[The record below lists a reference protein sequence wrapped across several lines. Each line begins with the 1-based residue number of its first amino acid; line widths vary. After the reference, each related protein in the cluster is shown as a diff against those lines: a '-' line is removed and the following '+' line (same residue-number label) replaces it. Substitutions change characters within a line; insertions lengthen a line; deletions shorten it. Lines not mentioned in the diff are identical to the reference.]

1 MKLNH
6 DVLSIIISH
15 LPIRDAIAFSYTC
28 KAVNAI
34 SINPALHTVV
44 LDRSPSQLKRFK
56 DYLTE
61 PRRNLLKSL
70 TLKKAVTFDIDSD
83 SEAEANALADIL
95 EAARKL
101 EHFSSPAIGVLG
113 VASNNRVLD
122 ALMSLE
128 TLRELEVEDGFK
140 TLAEAICSARTR
152 KLQSFYAGVQL
163 VPSSFNR
170 IMIALAKQ
178 PQLSSVTLRAL
189 PSLPNNDIGSGV
201 KPSFVLPQVK
211 NLVLE
216 GITISMGQVAAGF
229 PSVSRL
235 TYHRGHSHAADV
247 ELAENVWPSTH
258 TLDEVHLSA
267 QDLTYWSLTCPV
279 RWLDLNLLAAGQAE
293 QIVGLVA
300 RTTPHV
306 LSCVYRVTPDILFWE
321 RLHAV
326 AESLRF
332 IDLRI
337 VEHYNN
343 PKVRMLFGYVP
354 STCCPLTGLFIR
366 NTCCCICPSSPRS
379 LS

>member
-1 MKLNH
+1 MELNH

-15 LPIRDAIAFSYTC
+15 LPIRDAITFSYTC

-83 SEAEANALADIL
+83 SEAEASALADIL

-101 EHFSSPAIGVLG
+101 ERFSSPAIGVLG

-170 IMIALAKQ
+170 IMMALAKQ

-216 GITISMGQVAAGF
+216 GITVSMGQVAVGF

-267 QDLTYWSLTCPV
+267 QV
-279 RWLDLNLLAAGQAE
+279 
-293 QIVGLVA
+293 
-300 RTTPHV
+300 
-306 LSCVYRVTPDILFWE
+306 
-321 RLHAV
+321 
-326 AESLRF
+326 
-332 IDLRI
+332 
-337 VEHYNN
+337 
-343 PKVRMLFGYVP
+343 
-354 STCCPLTGLFIR
+354 
-366 NTCCCICPSSPRS
+366 
-379 LS
+379 